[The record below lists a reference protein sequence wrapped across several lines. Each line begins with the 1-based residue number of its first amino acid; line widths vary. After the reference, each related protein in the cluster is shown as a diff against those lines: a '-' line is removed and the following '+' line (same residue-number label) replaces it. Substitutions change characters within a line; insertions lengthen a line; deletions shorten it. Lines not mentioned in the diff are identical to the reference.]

1 MSKQTD
7 TPMTSEEKIE
17 KYESLLEKVLNE
29 KPKTVGTIIAGPDL
43 REEYRIL
50 TADGSTWLYPVALGV
65 NKSLLIPDVEVSI
78 SANGCIID
86 ILPEA
91 LKAKSSA
98 LNDFTVVDWSEIGG
112 MDSQIQRIQE
122 AVEYPT
128 KYAKIYK
135 KFNLPPMKGIILH
148 GPPGCG
154 KTLIGK
160 AIASTLVNT
169 KHSEA
174 FTYIKG
180 GEMLSPYVG
189 EAERR
194 IKNLFDTARDYAK
207 QYKTRAILFI
217 DEAEAIVP
225 QRGSRR
231 SSDVDTTIVPTFL
244 AEMDGFNSHSPLVVL
259 ATNYPEQLD
268 EAIRRPGRIDLTVE
282 VSRPTHEDAV
292 EIFKI
297 YLAKTRI
304 KDNTQQLAED
314 SASFL
319 FEVPNITTKVSGAL
333 IANIVRT
340 ATLAAV
346 KRVITSNTS
355 EFVTRDD
362 LEMSILNL

>member
-1 MSKQTD
+1 MSEQA
-7 TPMTSEEKIE
+7 TPTMTSEEKIE
-17 KYESLLEKVLNE
+17 KYEALLEKVLNE
-29 KPKTVGTIIAGPDL
+29 APRTVGTIIAGPNSKGD
-43 REEYRIL
+43 YRVK
-50 TADGSTWLYPVALGV
+50 TSEGSTWIYPVDPKV
-65 NKSLLIPDVEVSI
+65 NKFLLIPDVEIVI
-78 SANGCIID
+78 STKGFITEV
-86 ILPEA
+86 LPEV
-91 LKAKSSA
+91 LRAKSPT
-98 LNDFTVVDWSEIGG
+98 LNDFVVIDWSEIGG
-112 MDSQIQRIQE
+112 MDSQIQRIRE

-135 KFNLPPMKGIILH
+135 KFNLPPTKGIILH

-189 EAERR
+189 EAEER

-207 QYKTRAILFI
+207 QHKTKAILFI

-282 VSRPTHEDAV
+282 VSRPTREDAV

-304 KDNTQQLAED
+304 KGNSQQLAED
-314 SASFL
+314 SASSL
-319 FEVPNITTKVSGAL
+319 FGVPNITTKVSGAL

-346 KRVITSNTS
+346 KRVITSSTS
-355 EFVTRDD
+355 EFVTQDD
-362 LEMSILNL
+362 LEISILNL